1 MVELTRFSNYQEFKN
16 ELNGELRKSA
26 EGFVRIGYLLK
37 VARDTDV
44 LKESG
49 YESVTEFAYKE
60 YGLDKS
66 QVSRFIS
73 INERFA
79 NGGERLLPQYE
90 EYGYAK
96 LTIMLQIPEEITR
109 ELTPA
114 YTKAEIQAVKEE
126 VDEEKKVSDLE
137 VLMEGKKDEEESTL
151 FRTLKQ
157 LGEDNPELWTKLW
170 EVRVPFL
177 TWDEVGRIMAPS
189 GDKNYSVR
197 IMGMGRVMMTFKD
210 GEDAVTITSVRTLES
225 ETYTRQQVAD
235 ELVRVIGSTKE
246 CEDAGKAWEEI
257 YKKPWPLGKVA
268 PGQPVEPQK
277 EKAKEKPAKKESK
290 VSKAK
295 TPEKPKKTST
305 ETTLAAVVNEEE
317 ETDGIRSR
325 SEQSKGDADAL
336 QNPANGIESGTA
348 EPLGEGGAVELPD
361 GAGGTGEAVISGR
374 SERDEVQGLDE
385 GDGAS
390 EGGGREADHERLVEE
405 AWYGWMDLRQAM
417 PPTRFVI
424 TAKAKELYNLT
435 IKLAAALEKLMNE
448 GGKDED

>member
-1 MVELTRFSNYQEFKN
+1 MVELTRFLNYQEFKN

-60 YGLDKS
+60 YSLDKS

-126 VDEEKKVSDLE
+126 VDEERKVSDLE
-137 VLMEGKKDEEESTL
+137 VLMEGKKDEEKSTL

-157 LGEDNPELWTKLW
+157 LGEDDPELWAKLW

-177 TWDEVGRIMAPS
+177 TWDEVGRIVAPS

-197 IMGMGRVMMTFKD
+197 IMGVGRVMMTFKD

-257 YKKPWPLGKVA
+257 YKKPWPLGKVE
-268 PGQPVEPQK
+268 PVQPVEPQK
-277 EKAKEKPAKKESK
+277 EKTKEKQAKKESK

-305 ETTLAAVVNEEE
+305 EATLAAVVSKEEGTDDFRSGSERNE
-317 ETDGIRSR
+317 R
-325 SEQSKGDADAL
+325 DADTR
-336 QNPANGIESGTA
+336 QNPADGIESGTA
-348 EPLGEGGAVELPD
+348 EPLGESGAMELPD
-361 GAGGTGEAVISGR
+361 GAGGTGEAGVHGE
-374 SERDEVQGLDE
+374 SERDEVQGLNE
-385 GDGAS
+385 GDGTS
-390 EGGGREADHERLVEE
+390 EGGGREADHERLVNEV
-405 AWYGWMDLRQAM
+405 WWKWMDLRETM
-417 PPTRFVI
+417 PANKKFTREK
-424 TAKAKELYNLT
+424 TRQLYETT

-448 GGKDED
+448 GEKDEG

>member
-49 YESVTEFAYKE
+49 YETVTEFAYKE

-126 VDEEKKVSDLE
+126 VDEERKVSDLE
-137 VLMEGKKDEEESTL
+137 VLMEGKKDEEKSTL

-157 LGEDNPELWTKLW
+157 LGEDDPELWAKLW

-197 IMGMGRVMMTFKD
+197 IMGVGRVMMTFKD

-246 CEDAGKAWEEI
+246 CEDAGKAWEEV

-268 PGQPVEPQK
+268 PVQPVEPRK
-277 EKAKEKPAKKESK
+277 EKAKEKQAKKESK

-305 ETTLAAVVNEEE
+305 EATSEKKAEEVNEPTAAAVLEEGE
-317 ETDGIRSR
+317 KSFERWGEDDRPRKPVDAGDTAGDG
-325 SEQSKGDADAL
+325 EPD
-336 QNPANGIESGTA
+336 SG
-348 EPLGEGGAVELPD
+348 EP
-361 GAGGTGEAVISGR
+361 TGEAGGSIEG
-374 SERDEVQGLDE
+374 DEVQGAAE
-385 GDGAS
+385 VPGTP
-390 EGGGREADHERLVEE
+390 EGGGRGGDHEGDHEKLVVE
-405 AWYGWMDLRQAM
+405 AWYRWMDLRQAM

-424 TAKAKELYNLT
+424 PAKARSLYRLAVD
-435 IKLAAALEKLMNE
+435 LAAALEALINE
-448 GGKDED
+448 G

>member
-126 VDEEKKVSDLE
+126 VDEERKVSDLE
-137 VLMEGKKDEEESTL
+137 VLMEGKKDEKESTL

-235 ELVRVIGSTKE
+235 ELVRVIGSTE
-246 CEDAGKAWEEI
+246 ESEDAGKAWEEV

-268 PGQPVEPQK
+268 PVQPVEPQK

-305 ETTLAAVVNEEE
+305 EATSAAVVSKEEG
-317 ETDGIRSR
+317 TDDFRSG
-325 SEQSKGDADAL
+325 SERNGGEDDTL
-336 QNPANGIESGTA
+336 QNPADGIESGTT

-361 GAGGTGEAVISGR
+361 GAGGTGEAGVHGESK
-374 SERDEVQGLDE
+374 RDEVQGLNE
-385 GDGAS
+385 GDGTS
-390 EGGGREADHERLVEE
+390 EGGGREADHERLVNEV
-405 AWYGWMDLRQAM
+405 WWKWMDLREMM
-417 PPTRFVI
+417 PANKKFTREK
-424 TAKAKELYNLT
+424 TRQLYETT

-448 GGKDED
+448 GEKDEG

>member
-49 YESVTEFAYKE
+49 YETVTEFAYKE

-79 NGGERLLPQYE
+79 NGGEYLLPQYE

-126 VDEEKKVSDLE
+126 VDEEKKISDLE
-137 VLMEGKKDEEESTL
+137 VLMEEKKDEEESIL

-157 LGEDNPELWTKLW
+157 LGEDDPQLWARLYDI
-170 EVRVPFL
+170 RVPFL

-210 GEDAVTITSVRTLES
+210 GEDGVTITSVRTLQS
-225 ETYTRQQVAD
+225 VTYSRQQVAD
-235 ELVRVIGSTKE
+235 ELVRVIGSTEE
-246 CEDAGKAWEEI
+246 CGDAEKAWEEI

-268 PGQPVEPQK
+268 PVQPVEPQK
-277 EKAKEKPAKKESK
+277 EKTREKPAKKESK

-305 ETTLAAVVNEEE
+305 ETTSAAVVSKEGKK
-317 ETDGIRSR
+317 DDFRSG
-325 SEQSKGDADAL
+325 SERNGGEDDTQ
-336 QNPANGIESGTA
+336 QNPTDGIESGTA
-348 EPLGEGGAVELPD
+348 QPLGESGTVELPD
-361 GAGGTGEAVISGR
+361 GAGSAGEAVISGR

-390 EGGGREADHERLVEE
+390 EGGGREADHEELVDE
-405 AWYGWMDLRQAM
+405 AWWKWMDLRQAM
-417 PPTRFVI
+417 PPARFVI
-424 TAKAKELYNLT
+424 TAKVKELYNLT

-448 GGKDED
+448 DGKDED